1 MGQLIRAATVNLSS
15 PAPVG
20 YAQLADA
27 GFESVDLSIDSVEQ
41 FTGDAAE
48 KILSRA
54 ADQAAAH
61 GLRIACVTLRQLP
74 VELACGDH
82 SSCGQIMA
90 SLDRLV
96 RTSGELGAGVC
107 GIAPPAVVA
116 SNVASKTVGYRDA
129 LNCVYRL
136 LGGLSEAAEFSGVC
150 LGVCA
155 PCHGCLLS
163 PVEACELIEAVASP
177 CVGVS
182 VEVEQLNP
190 IGRVEDWLTVLGTH
204 VVSVRLAPD
213 TAAGIESLLQ
223 RGGPADCV
231 VVIDDSVRG

>member
-15 PAPVG
+15 PAPAG

-61 GLRIACVTLRQLP
+61 GLGIACVTLRHLP

-82 SSCGQIMA
+82 SSRGQIMA

-96 RTSGELGAGVC
+96 RTSGELGAGLC
-107 GIAPPAVVA
+107 GVAPPAVVA
-116 SNVASKTVGYRDA
+116 SNGASKTVGYRDA
-129 LNCVYRL
+129 LNGVYRV
-136 LGGLSEAAEFSGVC
+136 LGELSQAAEFSGVC

-163 PVEACELIEAVASP
+163 AVEVCELIEAVASS

-182 VEVEQLNP
+182 VQVEQLNH
-190 IGRVEDWLTVLGTH
+190 IGRVEDWLAVLGRH
-204 VVSVRLAPD
+204 VVSMRL
-213 TAAGIESLLQ
+213 TLNTLAGIESLLQ
-223 RGGPADCV
+223 RSGPADCV
-231 VVIDDSVRG
+231 VVIDNSVQG